1 MKATKRAGRMTVHAA
16 CFVAL
21 FVLVAV
27 NGESLLIERTWK
39 ENVTMSALFSSSS
52 CSLLTTTTVQ

>member
-1 MKATKRAGRMTVHAA
+1 MKTTKRAGRMTVHAA

-27 NGESLLIERTWK
+27 NGESLLIERTCT
-39 ENVTMSALFSSSS
+39 ENVTMPALFSLSS

>member
-39 ENVTMSALFSSSS
+39 ENVTMSALFSLSSS
-52 CSLLTTTTVQ
+52 SLLTTPTVQ